1 VFVTKD
7 LPIHQ
12 ENTLPQ
18 MDDIDES
25 ETLKR
30 ANAATDVLAKCNIP
44 DIIVIDKGTPQSFKL
59 QYLFTRDQIDKKYR
73 SQLMSLLE
81 TNMKGYY
88 DQTWGWDLAEK
99 TNEIFS
105 ADSKFL
111 ILRSS
116 TTESSQQSIAA
127 WIMFK
132 FDWDDLDEPEHP
144 VLFCY
149 ELQVDPAFR
158 GLGLGKKV
166 GR

>member
-1 VFVTKD
+1 
-7 LPIHQ
+7 
-12 ENTLPQ
+12 
-18 MDDIDES
+18 MDDVDES

-44 DIIVIDKGTPQSFKL
+44 DVIAIDKGSPQSFKL
-59 QYLFTRDQIDKKYR
+59 QYFFTRDQIEKKHR

-111 ILRSS
+111 ILRSA
-116 TTESSQQSIAA
+116 ESQSIAA
-127 WIMFK
+127 WVMFK

-149 ELQVDPAFR
+149 EIQVDAAFR
-158 GLGLGKKV
+158 GLGLGKVV
-166 GR
+166 GYNLITLYFLF